1 MKCLN
6 CDSDKNENCSTLR
19 NISTIESMECAGE
32 FCAVWI
38 VKNRTLRGCR
48 PTEIYESK
56 MSICNSENCNNF
68 IYPEDRLKCVKC
80 EEFDD
85 FCMAPKESNSFPCKN
100 YSPDDKC
107 YTLIYGE
114 SLVIRG
120 CESDNDDEFE
130 TCEASHDLCVK
141 CTKSSCNIAAES
153 STSIQCITCNDDRA
167 CGYNPAVDAPSE
179 ICESSCF
186 SYKNE
191 TNFIR
196 GCLSNFSE
204 LKSKCEENTEY
215 CQTCDTSFC
224 NDVKLI
230 AEKCVECENCKS
242 ALHSI
247 VPIICGIATFD
258 QAGCY
263 LSDKKGKLYL
273 LIFSLFIILF

>member
-1 MKCLN
+1 MRCFN

-19 NISTIESMECAGE
+19 NISTIESIECADE
-32 FCAVWI
+32 FCAIWLDG
-38 VKNRTLRGCR
+38 NRTLRGCK
-48 PTEIYESK
+48 PTTIDEIDESK
-56 MSICNSENCNNF
+56 RILCNTENCNNF
-68 IYPEDRLKCVKC
+68 VFPRDRLQCVKC
-80 EEFDD
+80 EEHDY
-85 FCMAPKESNSFPCKN
+85 FCMNPKDTNSFPCKN

-114 SLVIRG
+114 NQAIRG
-120 CESDNDDEFE
+120 CLSDNDDEFT
-130 TCEASHDLCVK
+130 TCEAYDDLCVK
-141 CTKSSCNIAAES
+141 CAKSSCNIAVES
-153 STSIQCITCNDDRA
+153 SAPIQCITCNDDRA
-167 CGYNPAVDAPSE
+167 CGYNPARNAPNE

-196 GCLSNFSE
+196 GCLSKFPE
-204 LKSKCEENTEY
+204 LNSQCEENTEY

-242 ALHSI
+242 TRLM
-247 VPIICGIATFD
+247 VPTICGKATFD

-263 LSDKKGKLYL
+263 LSDKKGKIPLN
-273 LIFSLFIILF
+273 F